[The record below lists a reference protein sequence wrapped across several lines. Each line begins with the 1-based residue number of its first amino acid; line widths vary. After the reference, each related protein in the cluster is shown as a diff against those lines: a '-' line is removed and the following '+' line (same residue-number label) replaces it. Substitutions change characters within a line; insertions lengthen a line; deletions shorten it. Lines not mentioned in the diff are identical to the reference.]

1 MYPNG
6 FSFPIFPN
14 SCDRLGRG
22 GKAESLGE
30 SASGQRA
37 DTGQRRRCRESRQPM
52 HGSGGE
58 SKIAALLQP
67 ARCSGQPLDELF
79 GRMEKRRDHAQAG
92 RVHRVLRSGDLSG
105 PVSAAGE
112 ASSARGG
119 SFLCRGLPR
128 PAAAGTL
135 AEAGVAGGHGAGPGP
150 GVELAVQLCCTG
162 ASCGPVRQRGHRFHD
177 SFGVRRPHGL
187 RRQGDSEA
195 GGGSP
200 GQGGLLRRG
209 GPAGPGAGPDGGG
222 TGEISGFRP
231 ASGGYHYQLHRS
243 GSVPAGLPAGR
254 RGRLR

>member
-1 MYPNG
+1 MRKLAAFTVSFALGICLAQYLLPERLLLPVAA
-6 FSFPIFPN
+6 FS
-14 SCDRLGRG
+14 
-22 GKAESLGE
+22 
-30 SASGQRA
+30 
-37 DTGQRRRCRESRQPM
+37 
-52 HGSGGE
+52 
-58 SKIAALLQP
+58 
-67 ARCSGQPLDELF
+67 
-79 GRMEKRRDHAQAG
+79 
-92 RVHRVLRSGDLSG
+92 
-105 PVSAAGE
+105 
-112 ASSARGG
+112 
-119 SFLCRGLPR
+119 CRGLPR

-231 ASGGYHYQLHRS
+231 ASGRIPLPTSPLRECSCWPYQRGDEAVYGE
-243 GSVPAGLPAGR
+243 GSAGSPRWWPAMRPGPCRTG
-254 RGRLR
+254 

>member
-1 MYPNG
+1 MIYGKGLVFPAGSGIMYPNG

-37 DTGQRRRCRESRQPM
+37 DTGQRRRCRESRRPM

-112 ASSARGG
+112 ASSAVAAV
-119 SFLCRGLPR
+119 FF
-128 PAAAGTL
+128 AAACLALLLPGLWRKRVLLVGTGL
-135 AEAGVAGGHGAGPGP
+135 APGP

-162 ASCGPVRQRGHRFHD
+162 R
-177 SFGVRRPHGL
+177 
-187 RRQGDSEA
+187 
-195 GGGSP
+195 
-200 GQGGLLRRG
+200 LLRPC
-209 GPAGPGAGPDGGG
+209 PAARAP
-222 TGEISGFRP
+222 
-231 ASGGYHYQLHRS
+231 
-243 GSVPAGLPAGR
+243 LP
-254 RGRLR
+254 

>member
-1 MYPNG
+1 MVSLSPFFQTAVIGWGEAGKQNHWEKARPAKGLTRGNG
-6 FSFPIFPN
+6 AGAVNPGGLCMDPAERAKL
-14 SCDRLGRG
+14 RLFC
-22 GKAESLGE
+22 SLPAVLG
-30 SASGQRA
+30 
-37 DTGQRRRCRESRQPM
+37 SRWT
-52 HGSGGE
+52 
-58 SKIAALLQP
+58 
-67 ARCSGQPLDELF
+67 ELF

-254 RGRLR
+254 RSRLR